1 MNIVYKI
8 KSWGDR
14 HHPKILD
21 IIRMMF
27 GIFLLAKGFYFFNH
41 AAYLRELL
49 IANNAIRESPKI
61 MDMIINYVTYIHIVG
76 GGLIFLGL
84 FTRLG
89 VLLQVP
95 IVVGALRFINILSP
109 YVDNELWLIILVL
122 SLLFLFFIFG
132 SGPLSLDHLFS
143 RMKIE
148 NDKTA

>member
-1 MNIVYKI
+1 
-8 KSWGDR
+8 
-14 HHPKILD
+14 
-21 IIRMMF
+21 MMF
-27 GIFLLAKGFYFFNH
+27 GIFLFAKGFYFFNH

-49 IANNAIRESPKI
+49 IANNAIRESPQI
-61 MDMIINYVTYIHIVG
+61 MDMIINYVTYMHIVG

-95 IVVGALRFINILSP
+95 TVVGALRFINFLSP
-109 YVDNELWLIILVL
+109 YVDNELWLTILVL

-132 SGPLSLDHLFS
+132 SGPLSLDNLFS

>member
-8 KSWGDR
+8 KNWGNR

-21 IIRMMF
+21 IVRMLF

-41 AAYLRELL
+41 EAYLRELL
-49 IANNAIRESPKI
+49 IANNSIGESPKI
-61 MDMIINYVTYIHIVG
+61 IDVIINYVTYMHIVG

-84 FTRLG
+84 FTRIG

-95 IVVGALRFINILSP
+95 IVVGALQYVNVLSP
-109 YVDNELWLIILVL
+109 YVDNELWLIILIL

-132 SGPLSLDHLFS
+132 SGPLSLDHLLS
-143 RMKIE
+143 RIKMDDEK
-148 NDKTA
+148 KR

>member
-1 MNIVYKI
+1 MSIIYKI
-8 KSWGDR
+8 KNWGDR

-27 GIFLLAKGFYFFNH
+27 GVFLLAKGFYFFNH

-49 IANNAIRESPKI
+49 IANNTIRESPKTI
-61 MDMIINYVTYIHIVG
+61 DIIINYVTYMHIVG
-76 GGLIFLGL
+76 GGLIFLGF

-95 IVVGALRFINILSP
+95 IVVGALLFINVLSP
-109 YVDNELWLIILVL
+109 YVDNELWLIILVF

-132 SGPLSLDHLFS
+132 SGPLSLDHLLS
-143 RMKIE
+143 KMKIE
-148 NDKTA
+148 DDKTA